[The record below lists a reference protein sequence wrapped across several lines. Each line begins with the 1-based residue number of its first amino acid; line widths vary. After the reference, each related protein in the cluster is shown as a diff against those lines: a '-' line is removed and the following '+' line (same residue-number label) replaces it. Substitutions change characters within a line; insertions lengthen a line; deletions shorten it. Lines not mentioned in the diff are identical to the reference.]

1 VLFANE
7 EFGLSGAKEYG
18 RLAEVE
24 KHIIGME
31 ADFGAGKVWQLASQV
46 APESLYKVEAMQNM
60 LADLGV
66 EPGGN
71 DAGGGADISPLRKAG
86 MPVLSPRQDGT
97 DYFDIHHTA
106 NDTLDKVNKDDL
118 DQNVAVYTALTWFAA
133 NVEGDF
139 GRLPVEEPESSH

>member
-1 VLFANE
+1 
-7 EFGLSGAKEYG
+7 
-18 RLAEVE
+18 
-24 KHIIGME
+24 
-31 ADFGAGKVWQLASQV
+31 
-46 APESLYKVEAMQNM
+46 MQNM